1 METSLRK
8 STLFINCTISGI
20 PKANAI
26 LCNEGAIK
34 TIGLSGEI
42 VGDKT
47 IDLRGGI
54 VYPGFT
60 DSHLHLLGIGM
71 SLETLNLANITS
83 PEKIIKKI
91 VEKLKSVHEGQWLQ
105 GWGWDQN
112 NWRDTVYP
120 TKEILDA
127 VSPNSPIYLKRIDGH
142 AAWVNSRALT
152 ITNITKK
159 TQDPDGGKILRDNY
173 GAPTGILIDSAMELV
188 RRFIPK
194 YSKADKKRMV
204 LRAISQLN
212 SMGITFV
219 HDAGTDLETI
229 ELLKNL
235 ISEKQL
241 NICIYAMLTNNH
253 EVYDNYLKTGPFFD
267 NKGYLTVRTIKLF
280 LDGALGSRGA
290 ALLRPYYDDPKNMG
304 LILIDIQKTIE
315 KVKKFNSA
323 GFQVSIHCIGDRANR
338 IGLNILEAAGERKL
352 RNRIEHAQ
360 IIHPNDI
367 TRFADIGVIPSM
379 QAIHC
384 TSDMYWI
391 NKRLGVDRLNEVC
404 NWQSLL
410 MAGTIIAGG
419 SDAPV
424 ESPDPLSGIYAAVTR
439 KDKAGS
445 PTDGWRGHERLT
457 IEQALL
463 MYTQWPAYASF
474 LENTRGKIKPGFQA
488 NFTVL
493 SKNLISVQPEDILK
507 TKVLFTIVNGK
518 VVYAE

>member
-1 METSLRK
+1 M
-8 STLFINCTISGI
+8 
-20 PKANAI
+20 
-26 LCNEGAIK
+26 
-34 TIGLSGEI
+34 
-42 VGDKT
+42 
-47 IDLRGGI
+47 
-54 VYPGFT
+54 
-60 DSHLHLLGIGM
+60 
-71 SLETLNLANITS
+71 
-83 PEKIIKKI
+83 
-91 VEKLKSVHEGQWLQ
+91 
-105 GWGWDQN
+105 
-112 NWRDTVYP
+112 
-120 TKEILDA
+120 LDA
-127 VSPNSPIYLKRIDGH
+127 VSPKSPVYLKRIDGH

-152 ITNITKK
+152 IANITKK

-188 RRFIPK
+188 RQFIPK

-204 LRAISQLN
+204 LKAVSQLN
-212 SMGITFV
+212 SLGITFV

-229 ELLKNL
+229 EILKNL

-241 NICIYAMLTNNH
+241 NICIYAMLTNNL
-253 EVYDNYLKTGPFFD
+253 EVYDNYLKSGPFFD

-290 ALLRPYYDDPKNMG
+290 ALLHPYYDNPENMG
-304 LILIDIQKTIE
+304 LILLDIQKTID

-338 IGLNILEAAGERKL
+338 IGLNILETAGERKL

-367 TRFADIGVIPSM
+367 KRFADIGVIPSM

-384 TSDMYWI
+384 TSDMHWI
-391 NKRLGVDRLNEVC
+391 NKRLGADRLNEVC
-404 NWQSLL
+404 NWQSLIKT
-410 MAGTIIAGG
+410 GTIIAGG

-424 ESPDPLSGIYAAVTR
+424 ESPDPLSGVYAAVTR
-439 KDKAGS
+439 KDKAGE
-445 PTDGWRGHERLT
+445 PAGGWQGHERLT
-457 IEQALL
+457 REQALL

-474 LENTRGKIKPGFQA
+474 LENKTGKIKLGFQA

-493 SKNLISVQPEDILK
+493 SKNLMSVLPEDILK

>member
-1 METSLRK
+1 
-8 STLFINCTISGI
+8 
-20 PKANAI
+20 
-26 LCNEGAIK
+26 
-34 TIGLSGEI
+34 
-42 VGDKT
+42 
-47 IDLRGGI
+47 
-54 VYPGFT
+54 
-60 DSHLHLLGIGM
+60 
-71 SLETLNLANITS
+71 
-83 PEKIIKKI
+83 
-91 VEKLKSVHEGQWLQ
+91 
-105 GWGWDQN
+105 
-112 NWRDTVYP
+112 
-120 TKEILDA
+120 
-127 VSPNSPIYLKRIDGH
+127 
-142 AAWVNSRALT
+142 
-152 ITNITKK
+152 
-159 TQDPDGGKILRDNY
+159 
-173 GAPTGILIDSAMELV
+173 MELI
-188 RRFIPK
+188 RQFIPK

-204 LRAISQLN
+204 LKAVSHLN
-212 SMGITFV
+212 SLGITFV

-253 EVYDNYLKTGPFFD
+253 EVYDNYLKSGPFFD

-290 ALLRPYYDDPKNMG
+290 ALLHPYYDDPENMG
-304 LILIDIQKTIE
+304 LILLDIQKTID

-338 IGLNILEAAGERKL
+338 IGLNILETAGERKL

-391 NKRLGVDRLNEVC
+391 NKRLGADRLNEVC

-488 NFTVL
+488 NFNVL
-493 SKNLISVQPEDILK
+493 SKNLMSLLPEDILK

>member
-1 METSLRK
+1 MAGSCK
-8 STLFINCTISGI
+8 K
-20 PKANAI
+20 P
-26 LCNEGAIK
+26 
-34 TIGLSGEI
+34 
-42 VGDKT
+42 
-47 IDLRGGI
+47 
-54 VYPGFT
+54 
-60 DSHLHLLGIGM
+60 
-71 SLETLNLANITS
+71 
-83 PEKIIKKI
+83 KIIKKK

-127 VSPNSPIYLKRIDGH
+127 VSPNSPVYLKRVDGH

-173 GAPTGILIDSAMELV
+173 GAPTGILIDRAMELV

-204 LRAISQLN
+204 LKAISQLN

-253 EVYDNYLKTGPFFD
+253 EVYDNYLKSGPFFD

-304 LILIDIQKTIE
+304 LILIDIQETIE

-410 MAGTIIAGG
+410 TSGTIIAGG

-439 KDKAGS
+439 KDNSGHPAG
-445 PTDGWRGHERLT
+445 GWRRHERLT
-457 IEQALL
+457 IEQAIL
-463 MYTQWPAYASF
+463 MYTEWPAYAAF
-474 LENTRGKIKPGFQA
+474 TENTRGKIKSGFHA
-488 NFTVL
+488 HFTVL
-493 SKNLISVQPEDILK
+493 SNNLTSIPPEDILH